1 MCLEMEMDPLF
12 FLRGFGIGFAIAIG
26 VGPITLLTI
35 RRTLEHGRIYGLASG
50 VGVAF
55 ADATYGGIAA
65 FGLAALTT
73 VLVGARVA
81 LGLIGGAFL
90 LYLGWKTMTS
100 RPRETAAE
108 ASERPGLLGA
118 AASIYGLTMTNPMTI
133 LSFAAAFAGLGIVA
147 GSGLE
152 AALLTLGVWCGSAA
166 WWVILT
172 AVVAALRSR
181 VTLRALTWVNRA
193 TGVLIFAFGVV
204 AIALGVSAI
213 AG

>member
-1 MCLEMEMDPLF
+1 MDPLF
-12 FLRGFGIGFAIAIG
+12 FFRGLVIGFAIAVG

-35 RRTLEHGRIYGLASG
+35 RRTLEHGRVYGLASG
-50 VGVAF
+50 IGVAF

-65 FGLAALTT
+65 FGLAALAS

-90 LYLGWKTMTS
+90 LYLGWRTMTS
-100 RPRETAAE
+100 RPNEAA
-108 ASERPGLLGA
+108 AAADRPGLLAA

-147 GSGLE
+147 DSAAD
-152 AALLTLGVWCGSAA
+152 AALITLGVWCGSTL

-181 VTLRALTWVNRA
+181 VTMRALTWINRG
-193 TGVLIFAFGVV
+193 TGALIFAFGVV
-204 AIALGVSAI
+204 AIALGVSAAI
-213 AG
+213 G

>member
-1 MCLEMEMDPLF
+1 MCLEMEMDPF
-12 FLRGFGIGFAIAIG
+12 SFLRGLGIGFAIAIG
-26 VGPITLLTI
+26 VGPITLLVV
-35 RRTLEHGRIYGLASG
+35 RRTLEHGRVYGLASG
-50 VGVAF
+50 IGVAF

-100 RPRETAAE
+100 RPREAAAVE
-108 ASERPGLLGA
+108 DRPGLPGA
-118 AASIYGLTMTNPMTI
+118 AVSIYGLTMTNPMTI

-147 GSGLE
+147 NSGAD
-152 AALLTLGVWCGSAA
+152 AALLTLGVWCGSAL

-172 AVVAALRSR
+172 AVVAAFRTR
-181 VTLRALTWVNRA
+181 VTLRVLTWVNRA
-193 TGVLIFAFGVV
+193 TGVLIFAFGVL
-204 AIALGVSAI
+204 AIALGISAL

>member
-1 MCLEMEMDPLF
+1 MCLEMAMDPLF
-12 FLRGFGIGFAIAIG
+12 FLRGLGIGFAIAVG
-26 VGPITLLTI
+26 VGPITLLVV
-35 RRTLEHGRIYGLASG
+35 RRTLEHGRVYGLGSG
-50 VGVAF
+50 MGVAA

-90 LYLGWKTMTS
+90 IYLGWRTMTS
-100 RPRETAAE
+100 RPHEAAAE
-108 ASERPGLLGA
+108 SVDRPGLVGA
-118 AASIYGLTMTNPMTI
+118 AVSIYGLTMTNPMTI

-152 AALLTLGVWCGSAA
+152 AALLTIGVWCGSAL

-172 AVVAALRSR
+172 AVVAALRTR
-181 VTLRALTWVNRA
+181 VTLRALTWINRA
-193 TGVLIFAFGVV
+193 TGALIFAFGVL
-204 AIALGVSAI
+204 AIALGISAL

>member
-1 MCLEMEMDPLF
+1 MCLEMQMDPLF
-12 FLRGFGIGFAIAIG
+12 FLRGLGIGFAIAVG

-35 RRTLEHGRIYGLASG
+35 RRTLEHGRVYGLASG
-50 VGVAF
+50 IGVAF

-65 FGLAALTT
+65 FGLAALAT

-100 RPRETAAE
+100 QPREPAA
-108 ASERPGLLGA
+108 ATDRPGLVA
-118 AASIYGLTMTNPMTI
+118 AAVSIYALTMTNPMTI
-133 LSFAAAFAGLGIVA
+133 LSFAATFAGLGIVA
-147 GSGLE
+147 ESAVDAGLI
-152 AALLTLGVWCGSAA
+152 TVGVWCGSAL

-172 AVVAALRSR
+172 AVVAVLRSR
-181 VTLRALTWVNRA
+181 VTMRALTWINRA
-193 TGVLIFAFGVV
+193 TGALIFGFGVV
-204 AIALGVSAI
+204 AIALGVSAL

>member
-1 MCLEMEMDPLF
+1 MSQEMEMDPLF
-12 FLRGFGIGFAIAIG
+12 FLRGFGIGFAIAVG

-35 RRTLEHGRIYGLASG
+35 RRTLEHGRVYGLASG
-50 VGVAF
+50 IGVAF

-65 FGLAALTT
+65 FGLAALAA

-90 LYLGWKTMTS
+90 IYLGWRTMSSTPS
-100 RPRETAAE
+100 EAAE
-108 ASERPGLLGA
+108 VGDRPGLLGA

-147 GSGLE
+147 GSGGE
-152 AALLTLGVWCGSAA
+152 AALLTVGVWCGSAL

-172 AVVAALRSR
+172 AVVAGLRSR
-181 VTLRALTWVNRA
+181 VTIRVLTWINRA
-193 TGVLIFAFGVV
+193 TGALLLAFGVL
-204 AIALGVSAI
+204 AIALGVSA
-213 AG
+213 AVG